1 MALISNQ
8 FNQFSMIVQNFDFDN
23 NLAIARQ
30 RAEQMVNNG
39 LYSRFGLSFNSRV
52 DKALLG
58 CMGELAFE
66 HWLRSLGYEY
76 QVDRDGFDERN
87 SDEFDFLI
95 EDSKI
100 DTKVAKKSTA
110 NPPNDNWTYGY
121 PQEQNPASK
130 DFVVVGWVDYTRKE
144 VGFYGWITGLEV
156 SRFPVV
162 TKNTFAGYAYLT
174 PNHEFRWGAMNKN
187 FELLFQRIFNR

>member
-1 MALISNQ
+1 
-8 FNQFSMIVQNFDFDN
+8 MIVQNFDFAT

-39 LYSRFGLSFNSRV
+39 LYSRFGLSNQSRV

-66 HWLRSLGYEY
+66 HWLQSLGHNYE
-76 QVDRDGFDERN
+76 VDRENFAERN

-95 EDSKI
+95 EDKKI

-130 DFVVVGWVDYTRKE
+130 DFVVVGWVDYTKGE
-144 VGFYGWITGLEV
+144 VGFYGWITGLEI
-156 SRFPVV
+156 SQFAVV
-162 TKNTFAGYAYLT
+162 TQNTFAGYRYLT

-187 FELLFQRIFNR
+187 FDQLFQRIFNRQ

>member
-1 MALISNQ
+1 
-8 FNQFSMIVQNFDFDN
+8 MIIHNFDFDN
-23 NLAIARQ
+23 NLAVSRK

-39 LYSRFGLSFNSRV
+39 LYSRFGLSFNARV

-58 CMGELAFE
+58 CIGELAFE
-66 HWLRSLGYEY
+66 YWLRSLGYEY
-76 QVDRDGFDERN
+76 QVDRDGFDVRN

-95 EDSKI
+95 ENSKI

-110 NPPNDNWTYGY
+110 NAPNDNWTYGY

-162 TKNTFAGYAYLT
+162 TRNTFAGYAYLT
-174 PNHEFRWGAMNKN
+174 PNHEFKWGAMNKN
-187 FELLFQRIFNR
+187 FDLLFQIIFKQK